1 MSAKLETEITRTF
14 KEQNETVNSLS
25 KDLRDVGTKSA
36 EDMRNLANQHL
47 QTLDQAMEQELQ
59 RAMSRLSSSL
69 VSIVQKFVNDYTQ
82 LTDHMQQII
91 EKNRSVR

>member
-1 MSAKLETEITRTF
+1 
-14 KEQNETVNSLS
+14 
-25 KDLRDVGTKSA
+25 
-36 EDMRNLANQHL
+36 MRNLANQHL